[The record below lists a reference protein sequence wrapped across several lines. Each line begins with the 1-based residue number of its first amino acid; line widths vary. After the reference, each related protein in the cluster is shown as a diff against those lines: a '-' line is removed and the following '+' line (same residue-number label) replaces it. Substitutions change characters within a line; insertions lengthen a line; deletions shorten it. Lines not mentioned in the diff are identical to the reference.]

1 MASGEPDRLVISY
14 GECWPFLGRIEDSR
28 GVIEGMKAHIGDLST
43 QVTKYMV
50 HVELSILVI
59 KLK

>member
-1 MASGEPDRLVISY
+1 MIEFKR
-14 GECWPFLGRIEDSR
+14 RIEDNR

-50 HVELSILVI
+50 HVELQDKKIESF
-59 KLK
+59 KEKDMASMQR